1 MLLLINSISK
11 GMEIQMRNIF
21 NKKNAALIALTTALS
36 CSQANAAI
44 ISFFGDNIES
54 GQWATDGSGLTS
66 SFVDQSNLIDPSNGY
81 FIETFDTATA
91 MIGLPAGDPVKQM
104 QYNVDGQST
113 GCGVNTLS
121 QDGITVTETGGG
133 LGVAIGNVPGKAA
146 KPGNGG
152 GANYE
157 DNTCYGFTPAS
168 GTSGTV
174 TVDYTGFLAGIS
186 AATQT
191 DAQLDYFGF
200 YWGSVDAYNDFE
212 FFGSGDDAG
221 DTVAFTGQSLLD
233 ALGGQAGNQSSPT
246 SNTYVNID
254 FDGFTWNKFTVTST
268 GIAGEFDN
276 VVTGLTSRRKDVP
289 EPTTLAIFGLGL
301 MGLSL
306 VRRKKS
312 SK

>member
-1 MLLLINSISK
+1 MKKILNKTNASIL
-11 GMEIQMRNIF
+11 
-21 NKKNAALIALTTALS
+21 ALCTALT
-36 CSQANAAI
+36 CSQANATI
-44 ISFFGDNIES
+44 ITFFGDNIES

-91 MIGLPAGDPVKQM
+91 MLGLPGISDE
-104 QYNVDGQST
+104 QYNVDGQSE

-121 QDGITVTETGGG
+121 QQGITVTETGGG
-133 LGVAIGNVPGKAA
+133 LGVAKGNVNGKAA

-157 DNTCYGFTPAS
+157 DNTCYGFTPAKE
-168 GTSGTV
+168 TSGTV
-174 TVDYTGFLAGIS
+174 TVDYAGFLAGIS
-186 AATQT
+186 TVT
-191 DAQLDYFGF
+191 GTNAQLDYFGF
-200 YWGSVDAYNDFE
+200 YWGSIDAYNNFK
-212 FFGSGDDAG
+212 FFGSGSSNG
-221 DTVAFTGQSLLD
+221 SSVTITGQSLLD
-233 ALGGQAGNQSSPT
+233 ALGGQAGNQAAST

-254 FDGFTWNKFTVTST
+254 FDGFEWNKFTVTST

-289 EPTTLAIFGLGL
+289 EPTTLAIFGLGI

-306 VRRKKS
+306 ARRKKV